1 MVNQIKTFI
10 FMLVLTLIL
19 IWLGGL
25 FGGKVGMFYALILAA
40 GLNFFSY
47 WFSDRIVLSMY
58 GAKEVTPEEAPEL
71 HRIVEE
77 LSMKAGIPKPR
88 VYIINSD
95 TPNAFA
101 TGRSPG
107 HAAVA
112 VTRGI
117 LRILTPEELK
127 GVLGHEL
134 THIINRD
141 ILISTIAATLVGA
154 ITFLADMARWLAFFG
169 GGRDDEGRNPFAV
182 IIFSIIAAFAAFLIQ
197 MAISRSREYLADE
210 GGAKLSG
217 NPLYLA
223 RALEKLEKGVTRIPM
238 DVNPSTA
245 HMFIVNPLR
254 GGGVMNLFSTHPPTE
269 ERIKRLLEMA
279 GVRYE

>member
-1 MVNQIKTFI
+1 MINQIKTFV
-10 FMLVLTLIL
+10 FMVALTLIL
-19 IWLGGL
+19 VWLGGL
-25 FGGKVGMFYALILAA
+25 FGGRVGMFYALILAA

-58 GAKEVTPEEAPEL
+58 RAKEVTPEEAPEL

-77 LSMKAGIPKPR
+77 LAAKAGIPKPKI
-88 VYIINSD
+88 YIIDSD

-101 TGRSPG
+101 TGRSPN

-117 LRILTPEELK
+117 LKILTPEELK

-154 ITFLADMARWLAFFG
+154 ITFLADMARWFAFFG
-169 GGRDDEGRNPFAV
+169 GGRDDEGGNPFAV

-210 GGAKLSG
+210 GGARLSG

-238 DVNPSTA
+238 EVNPSTA

-254 GGGVMNLFSTHPPTE
+254 GGGVMSLFSTHPPTE

-279 GVRYE
+279 GIRYE

>member
-10 FMLVLTLIL
+10 FMLALTLIL

-47 WFSDRIVLSMY
+47 WFSDKIVLSMY

-88 VYIINSD
+88 VYIIDSD

-101 TGRSPG
+101 TGRSPS

-117 LRILTPEELK
+117 LRILNLEELK

-141 ILISTIAATLVGA
+141 ILISTIAATLAGA
-154 ITFLADMARWLAFFG
+154 ITFLADMARWFAFLG
-169 GGRDDEGRNPFAV
+169 SSRDDEGGNPFAV

-223 RALEKLEKGVTRIPM
+223 RALEKLEKGVTKIPM
-238 DVNPSTA
+238 DANPSTA

-269 ERIKRLLEMA
+269 ERIRRLLEMA